1 MEEAAAV
8 IERSGSS
15 IHYWTAGPERSPL
28 VVFTHDGLADHRMF
42 DAQLATLWE
51 AGYRTLRWDMR
62 GHGRSQ
68 PLGKTPLTV
77 RDLADDLLAVLDAI
91 TLGRPFCLVGQ
102 GLGGQVAQ
110 LVARWRPE
118 RAAALVLVATAQVAE
133 RVPVRRRVGWWWS
146 RARLRCR
153 DDGWLRHRVARAAA
167 LRRSAQ
173 TYAFAAT
180 DPLSRRHLVEIL
192 RATWLAAHPRP
203 TYLEPSYPGTHYS
216 SLAYVAAQ
224 PVLLL
229 VGDHDAAGL
238 RAARRWSERDPRCE
252 LVVVPYAGHRAN
264 QDNPTEFNHA
274 LVSFLA
280 AHCPVPRGVR

>member
-8 IERSGSS
+8 IERSGAS
-15 IHYWTAGPERSPL
+15 IHYWTAGPDRSPL
-28 VVFTHDGLADHRMF
+28 VALTHDGLADHRMF
-42 DAQLATLWE
+42 DAQLPALWD

-77 RDLADDLLAVLDAI
+77 RDLADDLVALVDGV

-110 LVARWRPE
+110 VVARWRPE
-118 RAAALVLVATAQVAE
+118 RVAALALVATARVADQV
-133 RVPVRRRVGWWWS
+133 PPWRRLGWWWL
-146 RARLRCR
+146 RARLLCG
-153 DDGWLRHRVARAAA
+153 DDAWLRHRVARSAA

-173 TYAFAAT
+173 TYAFSAT
-180 DPLSRRHLVEIL
+180 DPMSRRHLVEIL
-192 RATWLAAHPRP
+192 RAARLAAHPRP
-203 TYLEPSYPGTHYS
+203 AFLEPTYPRTTYPAP
-216 SLAYVAAQ
+216 AYLTAQ

-229 VGDHDAAGL
+229 VGDHDAAGW
-238 RAARRWSERDPRCE
+238 RAARRWSERDPSCE
-252 LVVVPYAGHRAN
+252 LVVVPHAGHHAG
-264 QDNPTEFNHA
+264 QDNPAELNQT